1 MPLYKAINRRRN
13 KKLKRKGAMLFRG
26 YNKDFIMHSGDSRF
40 LELMNASAQGILIQT
55 SDFSPLCVNQAFADS
70 VGYPLDDLI
79 NVSSLEH
86 LYKASESL
94 KLKAFFKSNAVNF
107 SSKKTSAFCEV
118 EVKHKLGFDII
129 LQYSISHIKWRGK
142 PAILILSEDVT
153 ERKLSLLALSL
164 SEERFRDFAESATDW
179 CWELDINL
187 RFVFVSNNFERVAG
201 FKKRNVLGKR
211 YFEFIKFHFPDI
223 WFTDEQIALTKE
235 FESLLSDGV
244 EVSDFEYFWFSK
256 DGNVFDVR
264 CSGKSIFD
272 ESGNCIGYRGTICD
286 ISEEKNLY
294 EKLSYQATHDELTGL
309 INRRHFDNEIH
320 KAIDDAHLN
329 NATHVLIFM
338 DLDHFKIVNDTC
350 GHVAGDELLQQLSS
364 MFKNIFSKR
373 DVLGRLGGDEFAVIL
388 NHCTVEQSLRITQRL
403 HEEIEAFRFIWEGK
417 TFSLGV
423 SAGVASID
431 RYTESVSSLLQNVD
445 GACYMAK
452 ETGRNKTHIFS
463 KDDGDLLRLKG
474 EMHWVGRIM
483 QALEND
489 DFTLY
494 AQSILAVNHSE
505 RPSYELLIRMIED
518 DKLITPN
525 LFLPAS
531 ERFDLSINIDRW
543 VVRKAFS
550 WLSSKPD
557 ILLNVGCI
565 FINLSGKTIGQKP
578 FLDYVINMFDEYK
591 IPPGKICFEITETTA
606 IFNLSEAVSFINDLK
621 SIGCYFAID
630 DFGSGVASFAYLK
643 TLPVDYLKIDGTF
656 IRDICENDVN
666 LAMVKSINEI
676 SHVMGKKTIAEFV
689 EDEATF
695 EMLKSIG
702 VDYAQGYALG
712 RPFPME
718 NIDIETPRL
727 ARV

>member
-1 MPLYKAINRRRN
+1 MFL
-13 KKLKRKGAMLFRG
+13 RG

-40 LELMNASAQGILIQT
+40 LELMNASSQGILIQST
-55 SDFSPLCVNQAFADS
+55 DFSPLCVNQAFADS
-70 VGYPLDDLI
+70 VGYPLDDLTG
-79 NVSSLEH
+79 VDSLDH
-86 LYKASESL
+86 LYSKSEGL
-94 KLKAFFKSNAVNF
+94 KLRAFFRANAVNF
-107 SSKKTSAFCEV
+107 SSKKTSTFCEV

-129 LQYSISHIKWRGK
+129 LHYSISHIKWRGK
-142 PAILILSEDVT
+142 SALLILSQDVT
-153 ERKLSLLALSL
+153 ERKLSQQALSL

-179 CWELDINL
+179 CWELDAKL
-187 RFVFVSNNFERVAG
+187 RVVFVSNNFERIAG
-201 FKKRNVLGKR
+201 FNKRTIIGKTYLG
-211 YFEFIKFHFPDI
+211 FVKFHFPGI
-223 WFTDEQIALTKE
+223 WFTDEQIALSKK
-235 FESLLSDGV
+235 FESLLSEGA
-244 EVSDFEYFWFSK
+244 EFSNFEYFWFSE

-272 ESGNCIGYRGTICD
+272 ESGRCIGYRGTVCD
-286 ISEEKNLY
+286 ISEEKSLY
-294 EKLSYQATHDELTGL
+294 EQLNHQATHDELTGL

-329 NATHVLIFM
+329 DAAHVLIFL

-350 GHVAGDELLQQLSS
+350 GHVAGDKLLEQLSL
-364 MFKNIFSKR
+364 MFQNIFSKR

-403 HEEIEAFRFIWEGK
+403 HQEVESFRFTWEGK

-445 GACYMAK
+445 NACYMAK

-463 KDDGDLLRLKG
+463 EDDGNLLRRKG
-474 EMHWVGRIM
+474 EMRWAGRITE
-483 QALEND
+483 ALETD
-489 DFTLY
+489 DFTLF
-494 AQSILAVNHSE
+494 AQPILAVNHAE
-505 RPSYELLIRMIED
+505 RTSYELLIRMTEG

-525 LFLPAS
+525 LFLPAA

-543 VVRKAFS
+543 VVRRAFS
-550 WLSSKPD
+550 WFSSKPE
-557 ILLNVGCI
+557 ILSNIGCI

-578 FLDYVINMFDEYK
+578 FLDYVINMFNEHK
-591 IPPGKICFEITETTA
+591 IPPEKICFEITETTA
-606 IFNLSEAVSFINDLK
+606 ISNLSEAVSFINDLK

-630 DFGSGVASFAYLK
+630 DFGSGVASFTYLK

-656 IRDICENDVN
+656 IRDICANDVN
-666 LAMVKSINEI
+666 FAMVKSINEI
-676 SHVMGKKTIAEFV
+676 SHVMDKKTIAEFV
-689 EDEATF
+689 EDDATF
-695 EMLKSIG
+695 QKLKSIG

-718 NIDIETPRL
+718 DIDVDAPRP
-727 ARV
+727 